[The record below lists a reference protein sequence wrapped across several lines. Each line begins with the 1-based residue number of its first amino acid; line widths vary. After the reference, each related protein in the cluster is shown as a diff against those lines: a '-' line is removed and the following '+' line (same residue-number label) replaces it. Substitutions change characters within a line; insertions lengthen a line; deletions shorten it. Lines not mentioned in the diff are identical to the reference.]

1 MISTTKK
8 KLKDLKAQDIMIKD
22 VLTANPDDT
31 VAAAKLKMVRANVG
45 GLPVV
50 KNGKLVGL
58 ITHRDILLAGKEALN
73 LRVKDLMSKNLV
85 VVGVDTSI
93 KEISKIMSETG
104 YQRIPVVINDNK
116 LVGLITQSCIIR
128 AVAKYL
134 D

>member
-1 MISTTKK
+1 
-8 KLKDLKAQDIMIKD
+8 
-22 VLTANPDDT
+22 
-31 VAAAKLKMVRANVG
+31 
-45 GLPVV
+45 
-50 KNGKLVGL
+50 
-58 ITHRDILLAGKEALN
+58 
-73 LRVKDLMSKNLV
+73 MSKNLV